1 MINKIGVMQGRLVPK
16 HQGRYQAFPIGMWKE
31 EFTVAKKCGLDLI
44 EFILDFNDSEENPL
58 MSQTGVNEIADVI
71 EQTGVAVKTICADY
85 FMDAPLHSTD
95 ASVAQESF
103 RILERLLL
111 TAAQL
116 KITDIVIPCVDK
128 SSLKSIE
135 SVIRFVDQL
144 AKIVPSIE
152 EKNINLSLETDL
164 EPKIFLEL
172 LNKLNSKNITINYDV
187 GNSAALGYDP
197 VEELSIYGD
206 RISDIHIK
214 DRNLGGGP
222 VVLGT
227 GDADFHKFFGAL
239 VKTNYQG
246 PFIMQ
251 AYRDEEGIEIFKS
264 QLKWFKNKL
273 SEHMISG

>member
-239 VKTNYQG
+239 AKTNYQG

-251 AYRDEEGIEIFKS
+251 AYRDEEGIDIFSS

-273 SEHMISG
+273 SEHMISA